1 MEEQKELKNS
11 NVMLTQKL
19 VLLRFIVYCLK
30 NRERRRPEENLSKK
44 RNAMKQTQKRSNYRV
59 WNCGICRP
67 YPREKSDKNRKQRQ
81 KQRKREREG
90 KKRFGPYDK
99 MRKES
104 VSEETNG
111 KHVEVGFTPVIWA
124 ARQGGWEVN
133 INICEG

>member
-1 MEEQKELKNS
+1 MPRSRHKREVIIVCGIVGYVAHILGKKVTRIEKKE
-11 NVMLTQKL
+11 
-19 VLLRFIVYCLK
+19 K
-30 NRERRRPEENLSKK
+30 NREK
-44 RNAMKQTQKRSNYRV
+44 
-59 WNCGICRP
+59 G
-67 YPREKSDKNRKQRQ
+67 
-81 KQRKREREG
+81 RERG
-90 KKRFGPYDK
+90 KNRFGPYDK

>member
-1 MEEQKELKNS
+1 MEEQKELKIS
-11 NVMLTQKL
+11 HVMLTKIM

-44 RNAMKQTQKRSNYRV
+44 RNATKQTQKRSNYRV

-67 YPREKSDKNRKQRQ
+67 YPREKSDKNRKQRE

-90 KKRFGPYDK
+90 EKRFGPYDK